1 MRISTTT
8 IEQGFILADAAL
20 SPEPSW
26 FDPAHWQS
34 VGAGRPLGRGR
45 GTAFSAGQ
53 DGQWVLRHFHRGG
66 LPGRLVSDR
75 YVWLGK
81 ARSRPVH
88 EFEVLAKLV
97 DAGAPVPRPVAALVQ
112 RSGFFYRGDI
122 LVERVEGAVT
132 LAELA
137 PRLDEARWAG
147 VGRSI
152 RHFHRAGGWH
162 ADLNA
167 NNILI
172 TPDRVVIIDLDRG
185 RSDCTNRGKQRNN
198 LDRLLRS
205 LYKLGLM
212 PAATKGWRALQ
223 AAYESADDA

>member
-1 MRISTTT
+1 MRISTTA
-8 IEQGFILADAAL
+8 IEQGFILADATL

-34 VGAGRPLGRGR
+34 VGEGKPLGRGR

-66 LPGRLVSDR
+66 VPGRLVSDR

-88 EFEVLAKLV
+88 EFNVLADLAE
-97 DAGAPVPRPVAALVQ
+97 AGAPVPRPVAARVKHI
-112 RSGFFYRGDI
+112 GPFYRGDI
-122 LVERVEGAVT
+122 LVERVPYAAT
-132 LAELA
+132 LAERA
-137 PRLDEARWAG
+137 PGLEMARWADT
-147 VGRSI
+147 GRAI
-152 RHFHRAGGWH
+152 RRFHQAGGWH

-185 RSDCTNRGKQRNN
+185 RSRCISRGRQRAN
-198 LDRLLRS
+198 LSRLQRS
-205 LYKLGLM
+205 LTKLQLM
-212 PAATKGWRALQ
+212 PAAEEGWRALLEGYE
-223 AAYESADDA
+223 AADAA